1 MIKEYIASAKTVAMA
16 AELGAKE
23 LGTDISKVEYE
34 ILEEPKS
41 GFLGIGA
48 ADAKVRVFL
57 KETPTLKAV
66 EFVETLLKNMGV
78 EATVEITEETE
89 EGVSLSVNGDSL
101 GVLIGRHGDVLDSL
115 QYLATLVANKD
126 IEDFFRVTV
135 DVEGYRAKR
144 EETLRALARRMAQ
157 KVLKY
162 KKGFYFE
169 PMNAYE
175 RHIIHSEVQKI
186 EGVGTYS
193 VGDGAERKI
202 IITLDSKIKKKPEQ
216 H

>member
-1 MIKEYIASAKTVAMA
+1 MIKEYTASAKTVALA
-16 AELGAKE
+16 VELGAKE
-23 LGTDISKVEYE
+23 LGKNISQVDYE
-34 ILEEPKS
+34 VLEEPKS

-48 ADAKVRVFL
+48 SDAKVRVFL

-66 EFVETLLKNMGV
+66 EFVETLLANMGID
-78 EATVEITEETE
+78 ATVEVTEEAE
-89 EGVSLSVNGDSL
+89 DGASLAVNGSSL

-115 QYLATLVANKD
+115 QYLATLVANKGRD
-126 IEDFFRVTV
+126 DFFRITV

-144 EETLRALARRMAQ
+144 EETLRALARKMAQ

-175 RHIIHSEVQKI
+175 RHIIHSEVQNI

-193 VGDGAERKI
+193 IGDGAERKI
-202 IITLDSKIKKKPEQ
+202 IITLDSKIRKKN
-216 H
+216 